1 VIGRSSSLERLFHN
15 LDQGSTR
22 KSPDSARITSSTL
35 VFENMMMTTRP
46 RLFLIDGH
54 ALAYRTYFA
63 LTGVGGGSRWITK
76 AGEPTAG
83 TYGFTSTLLRL
94 LEQEQPEYLAVAFD
108 TGKTFRDELYEE
120 YKATRD
126 KMPDD
131 LRLQI
136 ERIHEVVETFGIPI
150 LEAEGFEADDVLGTV
165 ARLAA
170 EQGVDVIILTGDRDL
185 LQLANDHV
193 TIRLSGQKLS
203 EAVDYGPD
211 QVRERYELDPDQLI
225 DLKALIGDS
234 SDNIPGVSGVG
245 VKTAVKLLHEH
256 KTLDAIYENLE
267 DIQTRFRNKLETDR
281 DNAYLSQTLGRI
293 EINVPLD
300 FDLEA
305 CRAAEYDRDSLIELF
320 RLLEFRTLMDRIP
333 GSAKVGGAG
342 QLNLFV
348 TSSAA
353 SKDPA
358 REVIVVDTPEAL
370 SELGKRLAEAKHIA
384 FDVETTS
391 TDAMQADLVGI
402 SLALETGQGYYL
414 PVGHNLTLTGGEQLE
429 LPSILDTL
437 RDPLTNP
444 EIPKVG
450 HNLKYDYIVLVRAGL
465 AVSPLSFDT
474 MIAEWLCDP
483 ASRNLGLKNLAWVRL
498 GIEMTQIESLIG
510 SGRNQRSMADV
521 AIGEVAPY
529 AAADAEVCLQ
539 LLPELETELKEKGHW
554 DLFVELEMP
563 LIAILADMEMAGI
576 KLDTSFLDQ
585 LSRTMGKRLGEIE
598 TEIFS
603 QAGHSF
609 NINSTQ
615 QLSTVLFD
623 EMKLEPPDRTRKTA
637 SGHYST
643 AAGVLEAL
651 KNQNPIIEQILEHRE
666 IAKLKS
672 TYADSFPNQVHP
684 DTKRV
689 HTSYNQTG
697 SVTGRLASSDPN
709 LQNIPIRTELGRE
722 IRRAFIAEPKHV
734 LLSIDYSQIE
744 LRIVAHIAE
753 DQALIQA
760 FLEDQDIHAATA
772 AAVGNMNVDQVTPE
786 MRRNAKAIN
795 FGLIYGMSAFGLT
808 RTTELTLAEA
818 ENFVKAYFE
827 RFPGVQNYLE
837 DTRLSV
843 VEDGYV
849 ATLLGRKRYFPQ
861 LVQGSSTSEVIR
873 SRALREAINAPIQ
886 GSAAD
891 IIKLAMLRLP
901 GQLQQEGLSARMLLQ
916 VHDELV
922 FECKQAEL
930 QATTK
935 LVRQVMQDAYKLRVP
950 LKTDAKA
957 GENWA
962 DMKALS

>member
-1 VIGRSSSLERLFHN
+1 MERFLSLDRRGN
-15 LDQGSTR
+15 RGI
-22 KSPDSARITSSTL
+22 SPDSARIISATL
-35 VFENMMMTTRP
+35 VFEGLMMNKRP

-83 TYGFTSTLLRL
+83 TYGFTSVLLRL
-94 LEQEQPEYLAVAFD
+94 LEQEKPEYLAVAFD
-108 TGKTFRDELYEE
+108 TGRTFRDDLYEE

-136 ERIHEVVETFGIPI
+136 ERIQEVIQAFGIPI

-165 ARLAA
+165 ARQAA
-170 EQGVDVIILTGDRDL
+170 EQGVEVIILTGDRDL
-185 LQLANDHV
+185 LQLADQQV
-193 TIRLSGQKLS
+193 VIRLSGQKLS

-211 QVRERYELDPDQLI
+211 QVRERYQLDPAQLI
-225 DLKALIGDS
+225 DLKALMGDS

-245 VKTAVKLLHEH
+245 EKTAVKLLQEYEN
-256 KTLDAIYENLE
+256 LDAIYANLE
-267 DIQTRFRNKLETDR
+267 AIQTRFRNKLEADR
-281 DNAYLSQTLGRI
+281 ENAYLSQTLGRI
-293 EINVPLD
+293 DTDVPLS
-300 FDLEA
+300 FDLDA
-305 CRAAEYDRDSLIELF
+305 CKAAGYDRDSIMALF
-320 RLLEFRTLMDRIP
+320 RMLEFRTLMDRIP
-333 GSAKVGGAG
+333 GSETTGQAG

-348 TSSAA
+348 SSPDA
-353 SKDPA
+353 SQETT
-358 REVIVVDTPEAL
+358 REVILVDSTDAL
-370 SELGKRLAEAKHIA
+370 QQLAVRLKDAKQIA

-391 TDAMQADLVGI
+391 TDAMQAELVGI
-402 SLALETGQGYYL
+402 SLATEIGQGYYL
-414 PVGHNLTLTGGEQLE
+414 PIGHNLAVTAGKQLE
-429 LPSILDTL
+429 LASILAAL
-437 RDPLTNP
+437 EAPLTDPN
-444 EIPKVG
+444 IPKVG
-450 HNLKYDYIVLVRAGL
+450 HNLKYDYLVLARAGL
-465 AVSPLSFDT
+465 EVTPLGFDT

-498 GIEMTQIESLIG
+498 GLEMMPIETLIG

-521 AIGEVAPY
+521 SIEEVAPY

-539 LLPELETELKEKGHW
+539 LLSELKSELKQKGHW

-563 LIAILADMEMAGI
+563 LIAILAQMEMAGI
-576 KLDTSFLDQ
+576 RLDTHFLEQ
-585 LSRTMGKRLGEIE
+585 LSDTMGKRLGEIE
-598 TEIFS
+598 AEIFS
-603 QAGHSF
+603 LAGHNF

-615 QLSTVLFD
+615 QLSRVLFD
-623 EMKLEPPDRTRKTA
+623 EIKLSPPDRTRKTA

-651 KNQNPIIEQILEHRE
+651 RDQHPIIEQILEHRE
-666 IAKLKS
+666 ISKLKS
-672 TYADSFPNQVHP
+672 TYTDSFPSQVHP
-684 DTKRV
+684 HTKRV
-689 HTSYNQTG
+689 HTSYSQTG

-722 IRRAFIAEPKHV
+722 IRRAFVAEPGHV

-753 DQALIQA
+753 DQAMIQA
-760 FLEDQDIHAATA
+760 FLDDQDIHAATA
-772 AAVGNMNVDQVTPE
+772 AAVGNIKLEQVTPE

-795 FGLIYGMSAFGLT
+795 FGLIYGMSAYGLT

-827 RFPGVQNYLE
+827 QFPGVHHYLE
-837 DTRLSV
+837 QTRQYV
-843 VEDGYV
+843 VQDGYV

-861 LVQGSSTSEVIR
+861 LAQGSTTSEVIR
-873 SRALREAINAPIQ
+873 ARALREAINAPIQ

-901 GQLQQEGLSARMLLQ
+901 KRLHQESLSAQMLLQ

-922 FECKQAEL
+922 FECPRVEL
-930 QATTK
+930 EATAK
-935 LVRQVMQDAYKLRVP
+935 LVQVVMQDAYKLRVP

-962 DMKALS
+962 DMKEIS

>member
-1 VIGRSSSLERLFHN
+1 
-15 LDQGSTR
+15 
-22 KSPDSARITSSTL
+22 
-35 VFENMMMTTRP
+35 MMTTRP

-76 AGEPTAG
+76 SGEPTAG
-83 TYGFTSTLLRL
+83 TYGFTSVLLRL

-108 TGKTFRDELYEE
+108 TGRTFRDDLYED
-120 YKATRD
+120 YKATRE

-150 LEAEGFEADDVLGTV
+150 LEEEGYEADDVLGTV

-170 EQGVDVIILTGDRDL
+170 EHDVEVIILTGDRDL
-185 LQLANDHV
+185 LQLADDHV

-203 EAVDYGPD
+203 EAVDYGPE
-211 QVRERYELDPDQLI
+211 QVRERYDLDPDQLI
-225 DLKALIGDS
+225 DLKALMGDS

-245 VKTAVKLLHEH
+245 EKTATKLLQEY

-267 DIQTRFRNKLETDR
+267 DIQTRFRNKLEADQE
-281 DNAYLSQTLGRI
+281 NAYLSRALGRI
-293 EINVPLD
+293 ETSVPLA

-305 CRAAEYDRDSLIELF
+305 CKAAGYDRDGIIDLF
-320 RLLEFRTLMDRIP
+320 RLLEFRTLMDRVP
-333 GSAKVGGAG
+333 GAAPTAEAG

-348 TSSAA
+348 TSGAVEQGPASDVTIVNTKSAL
-353 SKDPA
+353 K
-358 REVIVVDTPEAL
+358 
-370 SELGKRLAEAKHIA
+370 ELGAQLAKASEIA

-391 TDAMQADLVGI
+391 TDAMQAELVGI
-402 SLALETGQGYYL
+402 SLAIEAGKGFYL
-414 PVGHNLTLTGGEQLE
+414 PVGHNPRNSAGGQLE
-429 LPSILDTL
+429 LSLILDTL
-437 RDPLTNP
+437 RKPMTDAR
-444 EIPKVG
+444 IPKVG
-450 HNLKYDYIVLVRAGL
+450 HNLKYDYLLLARAGL
-465 AVSPLSFDT
+465 MVTPLSFDT

-483 ASRNLGLKNLAWVRL
+483 GSRNLGLKNLAWVRL
-498 GIEMTQIESLIG
+498 GVEMSTIDTLIG

-521 AIGEVAPY
+521 PIGDVAPY
-529 AAADAEVCLQ
+529 AVADAEVCLR
-539 LLPELETELKEKGHW
+539 LRPELEAELKEKGHW
-554 DLFVELEMP
+554 NLFVELEMP
-563 LIAILADMEMAGI
+563 LIKILADMETAGI
-576 KLDTSFLDQ
+576 KLDTTFLDQ
-585 LSRTMGKRLGEIE
+585 LSSTMGQRLAGLES
-598 TEIFS
+598 EIFS
-603 QAGHSF
+603 HAGHSF

-623 EMKLEPPDRTRKTA
+623 ELKLDPPDRTRKTA

-643 AAGVLEAL
+643 AAGVLEEL
-651 KNQNPIIEQILEHRE
+651 KEKHPIIEQILAHRE
-666 IAKLKS
+666 ISKLKS
-672 TYADSFPNQVHP
+672 TYADSFPHQV
-684 DTKRV
+684 DSQTKRV

-722 IRRAFIAEPKHV
+722 IRRAFIAKPDHV
-734 LLSIDYSQIE
+734 LLSVDYSQIE

-753 DQALIQA
+753 DKAMIQA

-772 AAVGNMNVDQVTPE
+772 AAVGNIGLDEVTAD

-808 RTTELTLAEA
+808 RTTALTLAEA

-837 DTRLSV
+837 QTRQEV
-843 VEDGYV
+843 VQNGYV

-861 LVQGSSTSEVIR
+861 LAQGSSSSEIIR

-891 IIKLAMLRLP
+891 IIKIAMLHVPDRL
-901 GQLQQEGLSARMLLQ
+901 QVEGLSARMLLQ

-922 FECKQAEL
+922 FECDQSEL
-930 QATTK
+930 KATAS
-935 LVRQVMQDAYKLRVP
+935 LVQQVMQDAYKLRVP

-962 DMKALS
+962 DMKAIS